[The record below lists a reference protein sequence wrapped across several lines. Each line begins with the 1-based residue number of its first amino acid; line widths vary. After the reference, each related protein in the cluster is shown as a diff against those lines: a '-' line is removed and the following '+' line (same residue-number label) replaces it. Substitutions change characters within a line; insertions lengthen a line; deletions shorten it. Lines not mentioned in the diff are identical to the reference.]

1 MKDTTINELENIYGG
16 TTTISSSV
24 LNAFT
29 NIIKVLME
37 AGHGVG
43 SAVRR
48 IGENNLCPLE

>member
-1 MKDTTINELENIYGG
+1 MKDARVEELVNIYGG
-16 TTTISSSV
+16 TTTVTSSV
-24 LNAFT
+24 INAFT

-43 SAVRR
+43 SAIRR